1 MLGAARSMSETA
13 RLLESARAGDRQAL
27 DSVYA
32 RHQGRLL
39 HFIRASMSGLAHRVS
54 PEDILQ
60 ETLLESA
67 RKIDAFEPRGP
78 ASFYRWLVG
87 IARFK
92 LAEAARSQRAKKR
105 SSEEPL
111 DRTPAANET
120 SPSGRAIR
128 GEQVG
133 HLRDALASLPQ
144 RQADAVRL
152 RYLEALSLAESAS
165 RLGCSEAAVKALV
178 SRGLMELARRI
189 HEES

>member
-1 MLGAARSMSETA
+1 MSETV
-13 RLLESARAGDRQAL
+13 RLLESARAGDREAL
-27 DSVYA
+27 ERVYT

-39 HFIRASMSGLAHRVS
+39 HFIRASIFGTAVRVS

-92 LAEAARSQRAKKR
+92 LAEANRAQRARKR
-105 SSEEPL
+105 SAEKQL
-111 DRTPAANET
+111 DGSPAAAGT
-120 SPSGRAIR
+120 SPSGRAMR
-128 GEQVG
+128 GERADN
-133 HLRDALASLPQ
+133 LRNALASLPE

-152 RYLEALSLAESAS
+152 RYFEGLSVAESAS
-165 RLGCSEAAVKALV
+165 HLHCSEAALKALV
-178 SRGLMELARRI
+178 SRGLMDLAGRI
-189 HEES
+189 RQES